1 LNAIKQAGEAVAGEN
16 LTLVFFFSGH
26 GFAVDGENY
35 LATLDADSNNLA
47 TAGLNVKTVEKA
59 LQARGATRRVMWLDA
74 CRDEPGKNAVVG
86 RHFLVRDEQRRQDAR
101 G

>member
-47 TAGLNVKTVEKA
+47 TAGLN
-59 LQARGATRRVMWLDA
+59 DA